1 MSSDNRSRRDS
12 GKTSERAGPR
22 ERSSLVEAFLERTGK
37 VAGGTL
43 DLALDVA
50 AMAAMSGDGWLRNVV
65 SSSASPERLQAM
77 ADAGHFLRDAR
88 ETAGLSIRELS
99 ERLELGDESVLEG
112 VERGDTILPLEL
124 MLRAASL
131 LARHDPVPFLIKFLR
146 SYNPQLEATLEQWG
160 VMALPRNFERERRF
174 INLYRQ
180 HDFLR
185 DLSDDEFARFVDYMD
200 SSTSL
205 VVEVMERERAANA
218 PRRRAAAKRS
228 PSARRRAS
236 STARAKKT
244 ASKNS
249 TANADDSSGRSAV
262 RKKPVV
268 RKVKPRSRRSN
279 PGQAGS

>member
-1 MSSDNRSRRDS
+1 MSSDNSSRRDS
-12 GKTSERAGPR
+12 GKTSEHAGSR
-22 ERSSLVEAFLERTGK
+22 ERGSLVEAFLQRTGK

-218 PRRRAAAKRS
+218 PRRRRAATKRS
-228 PSARRRAS
+228 PSAKRRAS

-244 ASKNS
+244 AGKNS
-249 TANADDSSGRSAV
+249 TADDGSDGSAV
-262 RKKPVV
+262 PKKPVV
-268 RKVKPRSRRSN
+268 RKVKPRTRRPST
-279 PGQAGS
+279 GQAGS